1 MKAKVTVE
9 ILGLLPIPVKAVS
22 IIDFGENSN
31 IFGRIY
37 DTHKYFERK
46 YGVSY
51 EQITI
56 LKVNY
61 LD

>member
-1 MKAKVTVE
+1 MKAEVTVK
-9 ILGLLPIPVKAVS
+9 ILGLLPVPVKAVS
-22 IIDFGENSN
+22 IIDFEKNSN
-31 IFGRIY
+31 VFGRIY

-46 YGVSY
+46 YGVSS
-51 EQITI
+51 EQIKI